1 MNLKQLK
8 IYTDGGSRGNPG
20 PAAAGY
26 VISDQNDQLLE
37 EGGLYLGVTTN
48 NQAEYLAVKLALE
61 QANKYQPEHI
71 DLYLDSELVV
81 RQLTGLYKIKNVE
94 LKPVVEEVKQLL
106 GRYDYTIQHVRRE
119 YNQEAD
125 RQVNIVL
132 DQQR

>member
-1 MNLKQLK
+1 MKLK

-48 NQAEYLAVKLALE
+48 NQAEYRAVKLALE
-61 QANKYQPEHI
+61 KASKYQPEHI

-81 RQLTGLYKIKNVE
+81 KQLMGLYKIKNVE
-94 LKPVVEEVKQLL
+94 LKPVIEDVKQLL

-132 DQQR
+132 DQQG